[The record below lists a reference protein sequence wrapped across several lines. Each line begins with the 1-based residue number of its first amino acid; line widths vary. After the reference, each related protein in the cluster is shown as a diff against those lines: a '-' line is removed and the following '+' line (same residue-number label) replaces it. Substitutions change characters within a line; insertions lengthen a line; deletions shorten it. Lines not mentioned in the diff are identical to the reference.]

1 MASTIKL
8 WQLLLLKT
16 LGVVTLATRVQDDVC
31 HDIPPFVESLRWG
44 IDAAA
49 FTFFPRSEGR
59 RLDFLRKT
67 LFSFNCSHT
76 KTWTDRNSEEYNQPN
91 EVDSIL
97 QGSSGSLEW
106 FEKEYENIYN
116 VVTERS
122 RAKQLGFDFG
132 ALASLALS
140 YSGFNPGLSSVIDLS
155 LSSASKQQSLNDQ
168 FRKCSSSVIEITA
181 NLTLYTAALQ
191 AHQITLKANVDAFLD
206 KLDPVFEDDAVSY
219 IDFIHKFGTHFFAK
233 ASFGGFLRY
242 RTTSKNVLD
251 KNSVSSSK
259 QDASSWVL
267 VNSETAARKSFEKI
281 SLLASTDGQ
290 LKNYGGQM
298 KFDSENP
305 DRSVEEWLKSLE
317 TNLWIITGDLMPI
330 SELIRDTERKASMEK
345 ASKIYLEKSYVLD
358 ELFSLLHHS
367 TGAQV
372 LNPKVDKS
380 KMDELEKE
388 LIQFKHETMPDMER
402 IRKLLEKITYQVR
415 VSLI

>member
-16 LGVVTLATRVQDDVC
+16 LGVVTLATRVQSDIC

-49 FTFFPRSEGR
+49 FTFFPRSEELR
-59 RLDFLRKT
+59 WDFLREP
-67 LFSFNCSHT
+67 LFSFNCNHT
-76 KTWTDRNSEEYNQPN
+76 KSWTNHHTNEKYNQPN

-122 RAKQLGFDFG
+122 RAEEVEANIG

-155 LSSASKQQSLNDQ
+155 LSSASKQQELNDQ
-168 FRKCSSSVIEITA
+168 FRKCSSNVIEITA
-181 NLTLYTAALQ
+181 NLTLYSVALQ
-191 AHQITLKANVDAFLD
+191 AHQITLRTNVEASLD
-206 KLDPVFEDDAVSY
+206 KLHSRFEDDADSY
-219 IDFIHKFGTHFFAK
+219 MNFIHKFGTHFFAK
-233 ASFGGFLRY
+233 ASFGGLLRY
-242 RTTSKNVLD
+242 RTTSENILD
-251 KNSVSSSK
+251 KNSGSSSEQGGFSVDSILK
-259 QDASSWVL
+259 YNFEKTTKD
-267 VNSETAARKSFEKI
+267 SFEK
-281 SLLASTDGQ
+281 SLLSAITKGQ
-290 LKNYGGQM
+290 IKHYGGRM
-298 KFDSENP
+298 KFDYENP
-305 DRSVEEWLKSLE
+305 ITVLQEWLNTFE
-317 TNLWIITGDLMPI
+317 TNLWILTGDLVPI
-330 SELIRDTERKASMEK
+330 FELIQCPKEKASMKK

-372 LNPKVDKS
+372 LNPKVDTS
-380 KMDELEKE
+380 KNG
-388 LIQFKHETMPDMER
+388 
-402 IRKLLEKITYQVR
+402 
-415 VSLI
+415 